1 LRINRVHNAQ
11 IIDVEYLTQPM
22 FYIPPTNDSKIHMVD
37 ITVTDEKVLG
47 KFGAD
52 LTANFADIRAYGA
65 DAFFQRENISDGAKF
80 SLCACATGYI
90 WVYVPLESVVV
101 DEFSLIKIQIGTFA
115 LKTRAITIVEI
126 PCLFKYGI
134 SYEILNGQLALL
146 CSTVLAKY
154 LRLRMIGQQYEDAVE
169 SAIRQTRKELS
180 PLHVVDP
187 GRFSNL
193 DAMLQEVCSNAP
205 MPPTSDVSLISRSMI
220 TRRWEGLMETEDLRK
235 RFSLPRRIL
244 RCFKR
249 SRSDSVELFRE
260 SFNALQSN

>member
-1 LRINRVHNAQ
+1 
-11 IIDVEYLTQPM
+11 M
-22 FYIPPTNDSKIHMVD
+22 FYISPTNDSKIDMID
-37 ITVTDEKVLG
+37 ITVTDEKVIR

-65 DAFFQRENISDGAKF
+65 DAFFQRKNLSDGAKF
-80 SLCACATGYI
+80 SICACATGYI
-90 WVYVPLESVVV
+90 WVYVPFQSVVV
-101 DEFSLIKIQIGTFA
+101 NEFSRIKIQIGTFA
-115 LKTRAITIVEI
+115 LKTRAITIFEI
-126 PCLFKYGI
+126 PCLFKYCI
-134 SYEILNGQLALL
+134 SHDILNGQLALL

-169 SAIRQTRKELS
+169 SAIRQTRRELS

-193 DAMLQEVCSNAP
+193 DATLREVCSNAP

-220 TRRWEGLMETEDLRK
+220 TRRWEGWMATEDMKK
-235 RFSLPRRIL
+235 RFFWPRRIL

-249 SRSDSVELFRE
+249 SRSDSIEFFRG
-260 SFNALQSN
+260 SLNPLQSTQVNGKF